1 MPGLKLSGGRLN
13 RNPLKL
19 PEEGEAIVEV
29 NFIEEGQHGG
39 QPEEFRFAEPRRG
52 QFLYFGRAENPGT
65 MIIYAAICIAYSN

>member
-29 NFIEEGQHGG
+29 NFIEEGHHGG

-52 QFLYFGRAENPGT
+52 QFLYFGRAEPPGT
-65 MIIYAAICIAYSN
+65 MIIYAIFDLRG